1 MTPEQSTKLGRLQ
14 SVAAALKQAAK
25 AAWDTGK
32 IKDARDLYHRADIAE
47 SRAFE
52 YELAVRYPGAWDPN
66 VSVEELFKAGR
77 PLL

>member
-14 SVAAALKQAAK
+14 AVAAALKHAAK
-25 AAWDTGK
+25 AAWDIGHVR
-32 IKDARDLYHRADIAE
+32 DARGIYLRADIAE

-52 YELAVRYPGAWDPN
+52 YELEVRYPGAWDPN
-66 VSVEELFKAGR
+66 VPVEELFKAGR